1 MSSFSVKCANSPT
14 NEINSPQDSP
24 NSKKKAK
31 KFSMAKPMRKTAKS
45 GSEEQPTKFSDIT
58 GAQYKLAKDRM
69 DQRDHLTNT

>member
-1 MSSFSVKCANSPT
+1 
-14 NEINSPQDSP
+14 
-24 NSKKKAK
+24 
-31 KFSMAKPMRKTAKS
+31 MAKPMRKTAKS